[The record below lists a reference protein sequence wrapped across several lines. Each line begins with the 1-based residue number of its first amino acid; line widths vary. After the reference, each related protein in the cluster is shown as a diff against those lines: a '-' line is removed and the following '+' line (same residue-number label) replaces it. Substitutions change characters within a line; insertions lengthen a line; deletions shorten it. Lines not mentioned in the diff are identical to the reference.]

1 MGVMSAKPLSHRYA
15 LAGASGLVGHAVARQ
30 LAADR
35 DCSELHLLL
44 RRPLP
49 ALEALP
55 QAHAVAWASCAM
67 PDLPRVDTA
76 ICALGTTMA
85 VAGSQAA
92 FRAVDYDAVLAFAQA
107 ARRAG
112 AKRFGL
118 ISALGADAGSAVFYN
133 RIKGEAEQA
142 VSQLG
147 FKHLV
152 IARPSLLLGDRS
164 ALGQATRPTEAF
176 AQWLAPVLTWFT
188 PRRLMPIRAEVVAR
202 GLLTALE
209 SDTPGVRV
217 VESDELHRLGT

>member
-1 MGVMSAKPLSHRYA
+1 MTDRPQFLRYA
-15 LAGASGLVGHAVARQ
+15 LAGASGLVGRALAQQ

-35 DCSELHLLL
+35 DCGELHLLL

-55 QAHAVAWASCAM
+55 QAHAVAWRSCAM
-67 PDLPRVDTA
+67 PELPRVDIA
-76 ICALGTTMA
+76 LCALGTTMA
-85 VAGSQAA
+85 TAGSQAA

-118 ISALGADAGSAVFYN
+118 VSALGADAASAIFYN
-133 RIKGEAEQA
+133 RTKGEAEQA
-142 VSQLG
+142 VAQLG

-164 ALGQATRPTEAF
+164 ALGQATRPTEAL
-176 AQWLAPVLTWFT
+176 AQWFAPALAWFT

-209 SDTPGVRV
+209 TETSGVHV
-217 VESDELHRLGT
+217 VECDELHRLGG